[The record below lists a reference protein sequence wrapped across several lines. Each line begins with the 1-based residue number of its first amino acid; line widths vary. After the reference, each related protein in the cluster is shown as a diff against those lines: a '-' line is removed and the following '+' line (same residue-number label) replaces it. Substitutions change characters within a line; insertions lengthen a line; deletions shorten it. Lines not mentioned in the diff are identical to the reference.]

1 MRAAG
6 ATESAIEPTMLEKTG
21 SNTKTPQK
29 NIHQADQMF
38 KQCFWQIFGDKFDKW
53 MQCTDVLIFQP
64 FLKEAFAKSKDGLDS
79 HNPHSSPPLISQA
92 ECVGAPSWSQQH
104 STSLSSFNSQDS
116 ICRHKDFVFKLEI
129 MGESKWQL
137 EEMEVIVQRLSF
149 CWTDSSLFP
158 NWRVLCYFVDVRQV
172 YSIGLPHA
180 TSILL
185 AKCTKMDG

>member
-1 MRAAG
+1 
-6 ATESAIEPTMLEKTG
+6 
-21 SNTKTPQK
+21 
-29 NIHQADQMF
+29 
-38 KQCFWQIFGDKFDKW
+38 
-53 MQCTDVLIFQP
+53 
-64 FLKEAFAKSKDGLDS
+64 
-79 HNPHSSPPLISQA
+79 
-92 ECVGAPSWSQQH
+92 
-104 STSLSSFNSQDS
+104 
-116 ICRHKDFVFKLEI
+116 

-149 CWTDSSLFP
+149 CSTDSSLFP